1 MKEID
6 NIKAIL
12 RQYEKAIRIDD
23 MNELYENFYILAEHM
38 TEVSP

>member
-12 RQYEKAIRIDD
+12 RQYEKDIRIDD
-23 MNELYENFYILAEHM
+23 MNELYENLNILAEHIIQ
-38 TEVSP
+38 VQP